1 MKFITNLLL
10 GILKTLLII
19 GILSVLFLSLI
30 QKKIPPSFKEANDI
44 FQSLSEVVLTHA
56 SLNRE
61 NNPVDTMIDKE
72 NLVTNR
78 DKLFKEIEKIDPTTN
93 ELLPDPTKKQIQP
106 DTSKRD
112 LALLKARLAQTE
124 YKIRLLEYEM
134 KQLKYEYKKIKSSS
148 PNR

>member
-30 QKKIPPSFKEANDI
+30 QKKFPPSFKEANDI

-93 ELLPDPTKKQIQP
+93 GLLPGPTKKQAQP

-112 LALLKARLAQTE
+112 VALLKARLAQTE

-134 KQLKYEYKKIKSSS
+134 KQLKDEYKKIKSSS